1 MLEFSAAREMGAF
14 MKNYLLA
21 AALFAV
27 AAPVSATTP
36 LNVAVGASAR
46 AVVGAND
53 FVFSGQIPAAWGGP
67 GVLGI
72 GYVAVAGDETYNIT
86 TTSSVTGNW
95 LSADAG
101 TIDMNWGWVVSG
113 VDSSGVS
120 IGAATNEAPA
130 IDGFPANWF
139 YEFTATGN
147 GFFQGTYAVTGSG
160 PNTFGLQPMYLW
172 TGSSF
177 LVLGGDIDDPTGAGS
192 FAVPLVAGQ
201 TYRMIL
207 FNFGNVGTTSLN
219 DITGSAVG
227 RVQWEIATA
236 PIPEASTWAMLIAG
250 FGLVGTM
257 ARRRRPQA
265 LIS

>member
-1 MLEFSAAREMGAF
+1 MGAF

-21 AALFAV
+21 AALVAV
-27 AAPVSATTP
+27 AAPAFATTP

-46 AVVGAND
+46 ATVGAND
-53 FVFSGQIPAAWGGP
+53 FVFSGQFPAAWGGP
-67 GVLGI
+67 GALGI

-86 TTSSVTGNW
+86 TTSSVNANW

-101 TIDMNWGWVVSG
+101 TIDIDWGWTVAG
-113 VDSSGVS
+113 VDSSDVV
-120 IGAATNEAPA
+120 IGAATNEAPN

-147 GFFQGTYAVTGSG
+147 GFFQGTYAVAGSG
-160 PNTFGLQPMYLW
+160 NTFGLQPLYMW
-172 TGSSF
+172 TGFSLLS
-177 LVLGGDIDDPTGAGS
+177 LGGDVFDPTGAGS

-207 FNFGNVGTTSLN
+207 FNFGNIGSSSLN

-227 RVQWEIATA
+227 RVDWEIVTS
-236 PIPEASTWAMLIAG
+236 PVIPEPGTWAMLIAG
-250 FGLVGTM
+250 FGLVG
-257 ARRRRPQA
+257 AALRRRQTA
-265 LIS
+265 IA